1 MLMNV
6 RIAKCIANAESGV
19 SNSEGMKY
27 EITNAINFMILKL
40 RKILTT
46 DSVQQLVKKRGRR
59 LNC

>member
-6 RIAKCIANAESGV
+6 HIAKCIANAESGV
-19 SNSEGMKY
+19 SNSEGMEY
-27 EITNAINFMILKL
+27 ESTNAINFMILKL